1 LITSCH
7 IHTINQPNDSVNIL
21 PTSVYN
27 WTFVRIVGVIFASL
41 LSNVSNYQ
49 IAQLVTKTA
58 NGFIR
63 QDHKFFTNALHQK
76 FVAATGKI
84 GPADTKIK

>member
-1 LITSCH
+1 LSE
-7 IHTINQPNDSVNIL
+7 
-21 PTSVYN
+21 
-27 WTFVRIVGVIFASL
+27 L
-41 LSNVSNYQ
+41 LGQFLLVCYLTLESYQ

-63 QDHKFFTNALHQK
+63 QDHKFFMNALYQT

-84 GPADTKIK
+84 GPADTKIEQSVTAKDYSMP